1 MEYNI
6 FFCNLSGAYNFV
18 NKHYV
23 SKIDDIFLCILHI
36 VVDWAPNF
44 LGPSPTKYLLL
55 VFGRE
60 MGRLMLL
67 FMAVACAS
75 VLLEFHGSHVQACN
89 CAMRMHGSYGVIVEM
104 GEAFML

>member
-1 MEYNI
+1 
-6 FFCNLSGAYNFV
+6 
-18 NKHYV
+18 
-23 SKIDDIFLCILHI
+23 
-36 VVDWAPNF
+36 
-44 LGPSPTKYLLL
+44 
-55 VFGRE
+55 